1 MCFQRISS
9 RSWRLSPRKSF
20 REPRVGARGVH
31 RIARDASGCSA
42 LHHAV
47 QRPVSPPIQLL
58 LRRMDHTSIYLFI
71 AGSYTPVCIVG
82 GLHPFWS
89 KVMLSVVWALAGAGV
104 YQKLFLDLGS
114 KARYLTISTYLLQ
127 GWCCSTWY
135 LLRNLLIFRR
145 PSPGMLL

>member
-1 MCFQRISS
+1 M
-9 RSWRLSPRKSF
+9 L
-20 REPRVGARGVH
+20 
-31 RIARDASGCSA
+31 GCSA

-58 LRRMDHTSIYLFI
+58 LRRLDHTSIYVFI

-89 KVMLSVVWALAGAGV
+89 KIMLSVVWALAGAGV

-127 GWCCSTWY
+127 GWCCVAMMPQ
-135 LLRNLLIFRR
+135 LVMPLIKHATKM
-145 PSPGMLL
+145 GIVI